1 MTPGTLTART
11 RVFALL
17 GDPVAHSLSPG
28 MHNAAFGAE
37 GLDAVFV
44 ALRVAPDDLAGLLGS
59 LARAGGGGNVTL
71 PHKRRAFEAAE
82 RALPDA
88 RRTGVA
94 NTFWLEDGALTVDN
108 TDVTGVRRALNALE
122 PGGIEGARVLLLGA
136 GGAARA
142 AAVALLDA
150 GAGRVVI
157 RNRTA
162 ARAVALAADL
172 DDPRLEAEHERSDG
186 VDAAAAI
193 AAPAA
198 DLIVNA
204 TSLGLDR
211 DDPLPLAPEAL
222 RASGAGAVLDLVY
235 GADAGGT
242 AWVKAANAAGLAALD
257 GREVLLQQGA
267 RAFEHW
273 WRRPAPLDVMRAAL
287 ANMHV
292 ETHVG

>member
-1 MTPGTLTART
+1 VTPDTLTART

-94 NTFWLEDGALTVDN
+94 NTFWLEGGALTVDN
-108 TDVTGVRRALNALE
+108 TDVTGVRRALDALE
-122 PGGIEGARVLLLGA
+122 PGGIAGAQVLLLGA

-172 DDPRLEAEHERSDG
+172 DDPRLEAEPERSDG
-186 VDAAAAI
+186 VDAAAI

-198 DLIVNA
+198 DLVVNA

-211 DDPLPLAPEAL
+211 DDALPLAPEAL

-257 GREVLLQQGA
+257 GREMLLQQGA

-292 ETHVG
+292 EAHVG